1 MNTTTADFNAQLG
14 TDGGLD
20 VSQMADLMMLALDQ
34 TFIGIVITD
43 ADLDNGPRIIWA
55 NRRFREMTGYSL
67 RELQG
72 ASPNML
78 QGPLT
83 SPTVLRELGETLR
96 RGEVFEGETVN
107 YRKDGSAYDVEWTI
121 SPVIDENGE
130 AAWFVSFQRET
141 TQQRLDRRQRLLQST
156 ALEQTA
162 DSVLITDPEGI
173 IQYVNNAFEVHTG
186 YSRDEALGARPNL
199 VRSGH
204 HDEAFYRDLWTTIKE
219 GRAFRATFTNRKKD
233 GELYYEEKTITPVH
247 GEDGAIISFVSTGKD
262 VTERVE
268 MEQQL
273 ERLAVTDSLTGLP
286 NRLRFEQLL
295 ESEVERSE
303 RYGNPLALIMLDID
317 HFKSINDIHGHDV
330 GDEIL
335 CAFADEVGGH
345 IRQSDA
351 LARWGGEEFM
361 LLAPETDHADALALA
376 EKVRQRLEAKTFR
389 IDEPVTASF
398 GVAVLHP
405 GEKPKQL
412 VKRADMALYR
422 AKELGRNKVVS
433 AED

>member
-1 MNTTTADFNAQLG
+1 
-14 TDGGLD
+14 
-20 VSQMADLMMLALDQ
+20 MADLMMLALDQ

-55 NRRFREMTGYSL
+55 NQRFREMTGYAL
-67 RELQG
+67 GELQR
-72 ASPNML
+72 ATPRIL

-83 SPTVLRELGETLR
+83 NRDLLRDLSDTLR

-107 YRKDGSAYDVEWTI
+107 YRKDGSAYNVEWTI
-121 SPVIDENGE
+121 SPVLDANDEP
-130 AAWFVSFQRET
+130 AWFVSFQRET
-141 TQQRLDRRQRLLQST
+141 TNEWRERQQRRLQST

-186 YSRDEALGARPNL
+186 YSREEALGARPNL
-199 VRSGH
+199 VRSGC
-204 HDEAFYRDLWTTIKE
+204 HDEAFYRELWATIKE
-219 GRAFRATFTNRKKD
+219 GRAFRATFTNRKKN
-233 GELYYEEKTITPVH
+233 GELYYEEKSITPVH
-247 GEDGAIISFVSTGKD
+247 GDDGAIISFVSTGKD

-268 MEQQL
+268 MEKQL

-295 ESEVERSE
+295 ESEVERSG
-303 RYGNPLALIMLDID
+303 RYGHPLALIMLDID
-317 HFKSINDIHGHDV
+317 HFKSINDIHGHDA
-330 GDEIL
+330 GDDIL
-335 CAFADEVGGH
+335 CAFADEVSAH
-345 IRQSDA
+345 IRQSDT

-361 LLAPETDHADALALA
+361 LLAPETDYADALALA
-376 EKVRQRLEAKTFR
+376 EKIRQRLEEKTFS

-405 GEKPKQL
+405 DEKPKQL
-412 VKRADMALYR
+412 VKRADLALYR
-422 AKELGRNKVVS
+422 AKEQGRNRVVS
-433 AED
+433 AKGQRA

>member
-1 MNTTTADFNAQLG
+1 MNTTTADINAQLG

-20 VSQMADLMMLALDQ
+20 ISHMADLMMLALDQ

-422 AKELGRNKVVS
+422 AKELGRNQVVS